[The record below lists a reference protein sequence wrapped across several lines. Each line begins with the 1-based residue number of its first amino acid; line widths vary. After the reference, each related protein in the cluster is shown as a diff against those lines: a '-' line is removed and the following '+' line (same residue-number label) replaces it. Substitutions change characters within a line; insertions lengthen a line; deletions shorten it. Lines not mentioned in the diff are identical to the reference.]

1 MLVYRVFRKAQNSFR
16 ITLLIENKYSVRAR
30 VDLLQS
36 ESTAFVHFDSVSSAL
51 TISWTLR
58 LFANSSIAIIWI
70 AINDADE
77 EAVSFDS
84 YWARALQFGSY
95 TLPTN
100 DQSETS
106 REWTK
111 LVVTI
116 SVAHFI
122 FYWETPHDNRPFRP
136 KKYSHDI
143 EMKHAIPNEMISR
156 SIPNWSINEYSIQSA
171 QTRQNRLVAWLWS
184 HQLKVN
190 RLSLGGVCLYAFK
203 VVDFY
208 FWYRP
213 LSTPINDLD
222 THIRRYREF
231 GNSVYIFYVTS
242 HLHMSREISSWY
254 EIAYLI
260 NIAFEF
266 ISFKFTGT
274 TLNSD

>member
-1 MLVYRVFRKAQNSFR
+1 M
-16 ITLLIENKYSVRAR
+16 
-30 VDLLQS
+30 
-36 ESTAFVHFDSVSSAL
+36 
-51 TISWTLR
+51 
-58 LFANSSIAIIWI
+58 SIALICEFVDRYNMNCI
-70 AINDADE
+70 

-116 SVAHFI
+116 SVAHFN

-171 QTRQNRLVAWLWS
+171 QTRRNRLVAWLWS